1 MITVFITLIIVSIV
15 LFVISFFMNDKFSE
29 LEGQLEQFSISTM
42 QDTYQI
48 KKKIKILEEELLTD
62 DISETPTSEIPSSL
76 KEKPLLIQKVY
87 HLYQQGFTVEDISEQ
102 TNLSTHDIQTILK
115 NNI

>member
-15 LFVISFFMNDKFSE
+15 LFIISFFMNDKFSE
-29 LEGQLEQFSISTM
+29 LEGQFEQFSISSM

-62 DISETPTSEIPSSL
+62 DITITEGQTAATESIPSDIAD
-76 KEKPLLIQKVY
+76 KPLLIQKIN
-87 HLYQQGFTVEDISEQ
+87 HLHQQGYSTEDIAKETDRSEEN
-102 TNLSTHDIQTILK
+102 T
-115 NNI
+115 